1 MRRKNSFSS
10 SVFFLIHFIY
20 GSYTIWKHFSF
31 FAASSFL
38 PVSYESAKA
47 CAVVVENDSSSSSSS
62 QISTKNAITNLNS
75 HNPQSRNSQTVDYG
89 KQGSSSSS
97 TYLSQVPDLSG
108 KIRIYIYMCVYI
120 TQQSSIVTHCNAR
133 VYCCIGN
140 YQGMQQQQPRNLPP
154 DGTTFNQ
161 ISLGKRLK
169 QILPPYGYWNMQF
182 YQVSLLFAN

>member
-1 MRRKNSFSS
+1 MINDLAWLYSNILSYDKYINIYMHKYIYRENRFILIWNAKLKTQKSFKMQLSNIFYEEKTHFSS

-108 KIRIYIYMCVYI
+108 KIRIHI
-120 TQQSSIVTHCNAR
+120 QQ
-133 VYCCIGN
+133 
-140 YQGMQQQQPRNLPP
+140 
-154 DGTTFNQ
+154 
-161 ISLGKRLK
+161 
-169 QILPPYGYWNMQF
+169 
-182 YQVSLLFAN
+182 

>member
-1 MRRKNSFSS
+1 M
-10 SVFFLIHFIY
+10 
-20 GSYTIWKHFSF
+20 
-31 FAASSFL
+31 
-38 PVSYESAKA
+38 SYESAKA

-89 KQGSSSSS
+89 KQGSSSS

-108 KIRIYIYMCVYI
+108 KIKIHIRQWSHKIKYIVF
-120 TQQSSIVTHCNAR
+120 THSNDR
-133 VYCCIGN
+133 VYCRIGN

-182 YQVSLLFAN
+182 YQVCLFFAN

>member
-1 MRRKNSFSS
+1 MHKYIYRENRFILIWNAKLKTQKSFKMQLSNIFYEEKTHFSS

-108 KIRIYIYMCVYI
+108 KIRIHI
-120 TQQSSIVTHCNAR
+120 QQ
-133 VYCCIGN
+133 
-140 YQGMQQQQPRNLPP
+140 
-154 DGTTFNQ
+154 
-161 ISLGKRLK
+161 
-169 QILPPYGYWNMQF
+169 
-182 YQVSLLFAN
+182 